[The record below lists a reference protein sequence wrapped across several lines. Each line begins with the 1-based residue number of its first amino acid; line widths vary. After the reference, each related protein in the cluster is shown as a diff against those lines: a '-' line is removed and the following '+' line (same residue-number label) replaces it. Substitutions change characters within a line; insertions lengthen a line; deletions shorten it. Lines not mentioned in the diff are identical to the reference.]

1 MKKSNIKF
9 NELQLEEMSKIR
21 GGAWFLVALEVA
33 AYFGLGYS
41 IGYGIGSYG
50 CDCPESDG
58 RRFNEIGPTHN
69 MS

>member
-1 MKKSNIKF
+1 MKTSNKRF
-9 NELQLEEMSKIR
+9 NELKLEEMSEIR
-21 GGAWFLVALEVA
+21 GGGWFIVALEVA

-50 CDCPESDG
+50 CDCPEFDG
-58 RRFNEIGPTHN
+58 RRLDEIGPTHN